1 MQICISENTHYWEYA
16 LLYPRQFRVMTQTES
31 ASWSITASKYTIFS
45 WIPII
50 LIFLQ
55 GLWTLTLI
63 TEVSH
68 WELKLRKI
76 LPRIQLMGFLVQ
88 QKLSLTVRQ
97 KTKKELFPEGNV
109 HISGNNYFYTGMLNG
124 PFIRMWNSETQGSF
138 LVACYIY
145 LE

>member
-76 LPRIQLMGFLVQ
+76 LPRNIVNIDNYDNFVRLWEPLWMYCSLLPALFTDSICERALTRFDTFDC
-88 QKLSLTVRQ
+88 QKVVFATLTAWILS
-97 KTKKELFPEGNV
+97 FS
-109 HISGNNYFYTGMLNG
+109 I
-124 PFIRMWNSETQGSF
+124 TQ
-138 LVACYIY
+138 
-145 LE
+145 